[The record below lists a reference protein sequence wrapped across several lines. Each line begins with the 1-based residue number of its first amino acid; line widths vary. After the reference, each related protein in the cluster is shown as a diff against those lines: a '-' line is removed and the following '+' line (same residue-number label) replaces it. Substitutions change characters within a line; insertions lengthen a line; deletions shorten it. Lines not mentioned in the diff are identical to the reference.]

1 MKKKEFLKEL
11 ENSLKGL
18 PQRDIDERV
27 EFYSE
32 MIDDRIEDG
41 KSEEQAVAEIGSI
54 DEVVD
59 QIAKD
64 TSLVKLV
71 KNKIKPKKSISG
83 LGILLLVLGFPLWF
97 PLLITFFVLVLVC
110 FIVMWV
116 LVIVT
121 YAVEAALFGAAGI
134 YGAAALAQMAD
145 GLSNKGSLG
154 LSIACVGAAL
164 LFIFVCIA
172 ATKLTFKINKSIL
185 TGIKRSFIGGKK
197 NA

>member
-11 ENSLKGL
+11 ENNLKGL

-41 KSEEQAVAEIGSI
+41 KTEEQAVAEIGSI

-64 TSLVKLV
+64 TSLVRLV
-71 KNKIKPKKSISG
+71 KNKIKPKRSIGG
-83 LGILLLVLGFPLWF
+83 LGVLLLILGFPVWF
-97 PLLITFFVLVLVC
+97 PLLITFFVLVFVF
-110 FIVMWV
+110 FIVLWA

-121 YAVEAALFGAAGI
+121 YAVEIGLFGGAGLFAAM
-134 YGAAALAQMAD
+134 ALAQMAD
-145 GLSNKGSLG
+145 GVSIKGSVG
-154 LSIACVGAAL
+154 MSIACLGAAL
-164 LFIFVCIA
+164 IFIFVCIA
-172 ATKLTFKINKSIL
+172 ATKVCYRLNKSVL

-197 NA
+197 NE